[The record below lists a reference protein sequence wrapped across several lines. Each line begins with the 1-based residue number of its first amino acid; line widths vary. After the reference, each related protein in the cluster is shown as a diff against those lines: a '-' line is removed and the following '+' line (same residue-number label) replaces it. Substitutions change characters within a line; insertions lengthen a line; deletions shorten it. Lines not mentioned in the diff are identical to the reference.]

1 MIYVYVYAFSVR
13 SVPGAR
19 QQVNALRFSGQAVE
33 GPGARGAALAMHF
46 AARRTFG
53 FRHLGFWVLV
63 LGLRF
68 GFIPL

>member
-33 GPGARGAALAMHF
+33 APAPGARPWQCTSQLGELLGLGIWG
-46 AARRTFG
+46 FG
-53 FRHLGFWVLV
+53 FWF
-63 LGLRF
+63 
-68 GFIPL
+68 